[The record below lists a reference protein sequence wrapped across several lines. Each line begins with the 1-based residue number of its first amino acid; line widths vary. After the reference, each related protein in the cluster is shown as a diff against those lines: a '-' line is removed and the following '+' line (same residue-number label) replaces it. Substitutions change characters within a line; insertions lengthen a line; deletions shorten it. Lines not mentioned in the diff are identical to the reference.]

1 MKIPVIFPVSREF
14 VRLKTNE
21 MNGEDQTDT

>member
-1 MKIPVIFPVSREF
+1 MKIPVIFPVGREF

-21 MNGEDQTDT
+21 MNGEDRTDT